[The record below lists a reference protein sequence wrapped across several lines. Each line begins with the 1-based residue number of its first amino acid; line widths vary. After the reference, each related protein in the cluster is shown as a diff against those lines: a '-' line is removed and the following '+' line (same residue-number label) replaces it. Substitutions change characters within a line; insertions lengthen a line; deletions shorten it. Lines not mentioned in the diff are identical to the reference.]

1 MTVYTANINEKM
13 NIVIVGHV
21 DHGKSTVIG
30 RLLADTG
37 SLPEGK
43 LEQVRANCERNSRPF
58 EYAFLIDALKD
69 EQAQNITIDAAR
81 VFFKS
86 GRRHYIIIDA
96 PGHIE
101 FIKNMVTG
109 ASRAEAAMLV
119 IDAAEGVQENSRR
132 HGYLLWM
139 LGIKQVV
146 VLINKMDVVGFQK
159 TVFEAVQDEYAQFL
173 KEIGLEPIYYI
184 PVSGREGDN
193 ICGPSQRMSWYTGPD
208 VLMALD
214 SFSKALPTVDK
225 PLRMPVQ
232 DIYKFTLF
240 GDNRRIVAGTIAN
253 GSLRTGDEV
262 VFYPSGKRSTV
273 KSFEGFAI
281 TEKSIAVAGEAVGFT
296 LKEQIYI
303 QRGEIATRA
312 DETPPKVTQRL
323 RVSLFW
329 LGKQPLLLKK
339 QYILKLGTA
348 RVKAQIEQI
357 NRVIDAS
364 NYANNSGKD
373 QIDHHDVAEVILRLQ
388 RPIAFDLSETLSD
401 TSRFVIVDDYE
412 ICGGGIVLEALSDE
426 QTWIRDNVYL
436 RESKWIRSEITTEDR
451 ADRYNQKPVLV
462 IITGEQGV
470 GRKRVAR
477 MLENRLF
484 RDGKF
489 VYYLGIGSVLYGV
502 DADLQQQDSDDSRL
516 EHIRRLAEIAHIFLE
531 AGLILIVTAVEL
543 TQQDLRIMQT
553 VIDANKIETIWV
565 GEQVTTDISFD
576 TKVLDSELAENSV
589 IQIKHLLQDHGF
601 IFSP

>member
-1 MTVYTANINEKM
+1 
-13 NIVIVGHV
+13 
-21 DHGKSTVIG
+21 
-30 RLLADTG
+30 
-37 SLPEGK
+37 
-43 LEQVRANCERNSRPF
+43 
-58 EYAFLIDALKD
+58 
-69 EQAQNITIDAAR
+69 
-81 VFFKS
+81 
-86 GRRHYIIIDA
+86 
-96 PGHIE
+96 
-101 FIKNMVTG
+101 
-109 ASRAEAAMLV
+109 
-119 IDAAEGVQENSRR
+119 
-132 HGYLLWM
+132 
-139 LGIKQVV
+139 
-146 VLINKMDVVGFQK
+146 
-159 TVFEAVQDEYAQFL
+159 
-173 KEIGLEPIYYI
+173 
-184 PVSGREGDN
+184 
-193 ICGPSQRMSWYTGPD
+193 
-208 VLMALD
+208 
-214 SFSKALPTVDK
+214 
-225 PLRMPVQ
+225 
-232 DIYKFTLF
+232 
-240 GDNRRIVAGTIAN
+240 
-253 GSLRTGDEV
+253 
-262 VFYPSGKRSTV
+262 
-273 KSFEGFAI
+273 
-281 TEKSIAVAGEAVGFT
+281 
-296 LKEQIYI
+296 
-303 QRGEIATRA
+303 
-312 DETPPKVTQRL
+312 
-323 RVSLFW
+323 
-329 LGKQPLLLKK
+329 
-339 QYILKLGTA
+339 LKLGTA
-348 RVKAQIEQI
+348 RVKAQIEKI

-502 DADLQQQDSDDSRL
+502 DADLQRQDSDDNRQ

-543 TQQDLRIMQT
+543 TQQDLKIMQT

-565 GEQVTTDISFD
+565 GEQVTTDINFD
-576 TKVLDSELAENSV
+576 TKVLDSELADQSV
-589 IQIKHLLQDHGF
+589 IQIKRLLQDHGF